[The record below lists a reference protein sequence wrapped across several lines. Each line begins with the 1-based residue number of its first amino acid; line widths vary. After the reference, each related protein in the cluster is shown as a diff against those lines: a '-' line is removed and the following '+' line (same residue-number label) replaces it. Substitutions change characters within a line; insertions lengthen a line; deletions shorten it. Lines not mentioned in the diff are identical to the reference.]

1 MANRGRAKVL
11 SHADFER
18 FMAGCEQTNQKELL
32 QLVACLGYY
41 AGLRIGTI
49 AQLTLNDV
57 VDAQGNVKDTVLL
70 RGEIM
75 KNGRQSVAYFHHPRL
90 IGAIVSYLSNS
101 RKTMKVDNLLVT
113 RKRTCYTPK
122 SLSALIEKKFSDF
135 GFIGCSAHSFRRSF
149 ASQIVEKGGDI
160 TMLRSLMNHASITT
174 TSIYVENDPFTL
186 RKMVAALD

>member
-1 MANRGRAKVL
+1 MANKGRANVL
-11 SHADFER
+11 THADFER
-18 FMAGCEQTNQKELL
+18 FMANCEQTNQSELL
-32 QLVACLGYY
+32 QCVAALGYY

-75 KNGRQSVAYFHHPRL
+75 KNGRQSVAYIQHPKL
-90 IGAIVSYLSNS
+90 ISAISNYINNS
-101 RKTMKVDNLLVT
+101 RKPTRVNNLLVT
-113 RKRTCYTPK
+113 RKQTAYTPK

-149 ASQIVEKGGDI
+149 ASQIVNKGGDI

-174 TSIYVENDPFTL
+174 TAIYVENDPMVL
-186 RKMVAALD
+186 RKMVNALD